1 MPATVTYILIAPDT
15 AIPIRVFVNRSK
27 IFLQNSVAVNEKSV
41 IELTSINLIRLSNYD
56 LNNLID
62 DIGGDLRQILLQTP
76 LQDLFPK
83 RAVQKTTKLVR
94 DIACSWHCKV
104 TVSLGYIVG
113 LRYNLGSLQLAED
126 IQYLSERKV
135 AVNVSSSAKSALIK
149 KEISI
154 SSMFPEDESA
164 IGLDD
169 TKSVNYKLRH
179 QTLLNN
185 DIVDTL
191 DVYVVHRPKI

>member
-1 MPATVTYILIAPDT
+1 MPATVTYLLIAPDT

-41 IELTSINLIRLSNYD
+41 IKLTSINLIRLSNYD

-62 DIGGDLRQILLQTP
+62 DIGAELRQILLQTP

-94 DIACSWHCKV
+94 DIARSWHCKV

-135 AVNVSSSAKSALIK
+135 AVNASSSAKSALLK

-154 SSMFPEDESA
+154 SSMSPEDESA

-185 DIVDTL
+185 HIVDTL

>member
-62 DIGGDLRQILLQTP
+62 DIGGELRQILLQTP

-94 DIACSWHCKV
+94 DIACSWYCKV